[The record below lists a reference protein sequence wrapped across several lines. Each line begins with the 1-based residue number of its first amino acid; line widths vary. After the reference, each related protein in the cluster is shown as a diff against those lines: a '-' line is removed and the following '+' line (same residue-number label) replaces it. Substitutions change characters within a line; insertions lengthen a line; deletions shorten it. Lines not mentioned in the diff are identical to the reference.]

1 MPVSAPY
8 RDYVLERLSR
18 LGRVT
23 AKRMFG
29 GVGLYLDGV
38 FFALIADDTL
48 YFKVENATK
57 APYEAAGMGPFKPF
71 PNRPMTMRYYEVPAD
86 VLEDDDRVAMWA
98 RAAWDVAKRR
108 ASTPS
113 ARRKGAA

>member
-8 RDYVLERLSR
+8 QEYILERLSG
-18 LGRVT
+18 LGRVS

-48 YFKVENATK
+48 YFKVDHATK
-57 APYEAAGMGPFKPF
+57 ALYEAAGMGPFRPS
-71 PNRPMTMRYYEVPAD
+71 PHRPMTMGYYEVPVD

-98 RAAWDVAKRR
+98 RTAWDVAKRR
-108 ASTPS
+108 SSTPS
-113 ARRKGAA
+113 RRKGTA